1 MRIIAG
7 RYASRQLETRKGRET
22 RPTLDKVRQAVF
34 SSLGGFFDGG
44 IFLDLYAGSGAN
56 GLEAIS
62 RGADQAIFVDA
73 SYQAI
78 QYIKKNV
85 ISLGCEKQSRIM
97 PMKDAKALKIL
108 AEEGIQLD
116 YVYLDPPFA
125 KQTNDQV
132 LSFLDEHQMMNE
144 GGRVIIESA
153 EADHFDKEYTCL
165 HPYKTVVYGSTRIT
179 YYEFRKPEE

>member
-7 RYASRQLETRKGRET
+7 RYASRQLETRKGRQT

-62 RGADQAIFVDA
+62 RGVDQAIFVDA

-78 QYIKKNV
+78 QYIKKNIV
-85 ISLGCEKQSRIM
+85 SLGCEDQSRVM
-97 PMKDAKALKIL
+97 PMKDMKALQML
-108 AEEGIQLD
+108 AEEGIKPD

-125 KQTNDQV
+125 KQTNDQI
-132 LSFLDEHQMMNE
+132 LSFLDEHQMLRD
-144 GGRVIIESA
+144 GGRVIIESL
-153 EADHFDKEYTCL
+153 EKDHFDQEYNFL
-165 HPYKTVVYGSTRIT
+165 HPYKTTVYGSTRIT
-179 YYEFRKPEE
+179 YYEYRIPE